1 MTQPPAFWNRGGRWH
16 PLSLLAW
23 PLSGIWAWA
32 GARRLRRGAWEKIP
46 VPVICVG
53 NINAGGTGKTPT
65 VIALAEFL
73 AARGVAAHVVS
84 RGYGGTVE
92 GPVRVDEMLHK
103 AGEVGDEPLLMAA
116 FAPTWVAKDR
126 ALGAKAAMAAG
137 AEVILLDDGFQNPAL
152 HKDLSII
159 VVDAAVGFGN
169 GRVLPA
175 GPLREPV
182 ATGLA
187 RGDVVVSIGGT
198 KAQAALSAQWPQLDD
213 MPRLRA
219 ALQPLKT
226 GMDWQ
231 GAGVLAFA
239 GIGRPAKFFKSLERE
254 GAEIVASHS
263 FADHAPYSN
272 AVLQR
277 LLKEAAQK
285 GVQLVTTEKDAA
297 RLPASFRP
305 NVLAFPVRLIFEDE
319 ARLGEILA
327 NAGIGTNTGTP
338 D

>member
-1 MTQPPAFWNRGGRWH
+1 MQAPRFWRKSKWH
-16 PLSLLAW
+16 PLALALA
-23 PLSGIWAWA
+23 PLGGVYGAA
-32 GARRLRRGAWEKIP
+32 TARRLRRGAWEKLS

-65 VIALAEFL
+65 VIALAGFL

-84 RGYGGTVE
+84 RGYGGRVE
-92 GPVRVDEMLHK
+92 GPLKVDEMAHT
-103 AGEVGDEPLLMAA
+103 ADEVGDEPLLMAA

-126 ALGAKAAMAAG
+126 ALGAKAAIAAG
-137 AEVILLDDGFQNPAL
+137 AEAILLDDGFQNPAL

-175 GPLREPV
+175 GPLREKV
-182 ATGLA
+182 SGGLK
-187 RGDVVVSIGGT
+187 RGNAIVSIGSQ
-198 KAQAALSAQWPQLDD
+198 KAQAALGVNWPEIAAL
-213 MPRLRA
+213 PRLQA
-219 ALQPLKT
+219 ALKPLEM
-226 GMDWQ
+226 GMDWR
-231 GAGVLAFA
+231 GAKVLAFA
-239 GIGRPAKFFKSLERE
+239 GIGRPEKFFRSLKQE

-263 FADHAPYSN
+263 FADHAPYST

-285 GVQLVTTEKDAA
+285 GAQLVTTEKDAA

-305 NVLAFPVRLIFEDE
+305 QVLAFPVRLEFADE
-319 ARLGEILA
+319 AKLEALLTG
-327 NAGIGTNTGTP
+327 AGIQLE
-338 D
+338 

>member
-1 MTQPPAFWNRGGRWH
+1 MQAPKFWRKSKWH
-16 PLSLLAW
+16 PLAVALA
-23 PLSGIWAWA
+23 PLGWVYGMAT
-32 GARRLRRGAWEKIP
+32 ARRLRQGPWEKLSM
-46 VPVICVG
+46 PVICVG

-65 VIALAEFL
+65 VIALAGFL
-73 AARGVAAHVVS
+73 SERGVVAHVVS
-84 RGYGGTVE
+84 RGYGGRVK
-92 GPVRVDEMLHK
+92 GPLRVDEMAHT
-103 AGEVGDEPLLMAA
+103 ADEVGDEPLLMAA

-126 ALGAKAAMAAG
+126 ALGAKAAIAAG

-175 GPLREPV
+175 GPLREKV
-182 ATGLA
+182 AAGLK
-187 RGDVVVSIGGT
+187 RGDAIVSIGPK
-198 KAQAALSAQWPQLDD
+198 KAQVALGAEWPRIASLPRLQAALKP
-213 MPRLRA
+213 
-219 ALQPLKT
+219 LQM

-231 GAGVLAFA
+231 DARVLAFA
-239 GIGRPAKFFKSLERE
+239 GIGRPEKFFQSLKQA

-263 FADHAPYSN
+263 FADHAPYST

-285 GVQLVTTEKDAA
+285 GAQLVTTEKDAA

-305 NVLAFPVRLIFEDE
+305 QILAFPVRLVFEDNTQLE
-319 ARLGEILA
+319 TLLKGAGVRLI
-327 NAGIGTNTGTP
+327 
-338 D
+338 

>member
-1 MTQPPAFWNRGGRWH
+1 MMRPPQFWNRGGRWH
-16 PLSLLAW
+16 PLALLAW
-23 PLSGIWAWA
+23 PLSKIWA
-32 GARRLRRGAWEKIP
+32 GVSARRLRLGAWEKLS

-65 VIALAEFL
+65 VIALASYL
-73 AARGVAAHVVS
+73 AARGVVAHVVS
-84 RGYGGTVE
+84 RGYGGTE
-92 GPVRVDEMLHK
+92 AGPLRVDEMLHQ
-103 AGEVGDEPLLMAA
+103 AGAVGDEPLLMAA

-126 ALGAKAAMAAG
+126 ASGAKAAIAAG
-137 AEVILLDDGFQNPAL
+137 AEVILLDDGFQNPGL

-159 VVDAAVGFGN
+159 VVDAGAGFGN

-187 RGDVVVSIGGT
+187 RGDVVVSIGGA
-198 KAQAALSAQWPQLDD
+198 KAQAALVRDWPEILAL
-213 MPRLRA
+213 PRLQA
-219 ALQPLKT
+219 ALHPLKM

-231 GAGVLAFA
+231 GARVLAFA
-239 GIGRPAKFFKSLERE
+239 GIGRPAKFFKSLKRE

-263 FADHAPYSN
+263 FADHAPYST

-277 LLKEAAQK
+277 LLKEATQK
-285 GVQLVTTEKDAA
+285 GAQLVTTEKDAA
-297 RLPASFRP
+297 RLPPSFRSQ
-305 NVLAFPVRLIFEDE
+305 VLAFPVRLIFEDE
-319 ARLGEILA
+319 ARLGEILE
-327 NAGIGTNTGTP
+327 NAGVKYKTGAP